1 MVALRLLRC
10 LGALVLVASA
20 SSFVPAGAA
29 PDPDPKS
36 EEQLEA
42 AIGEV
47 SQEELALLVEVEDVR
62 ARRSVLDARSRDL
75 EAQIEDAAAR
85 AQRAEVEVAR
95 IDAELT
101 PFVQEIARLE
111 VEIADSRQNFDDAA
125 AALYRDAGSTNILSL
140 LAYADDPRSL
150 VAGDRYLHQVSF
162 DAEEEADRID
172 ELKDDVDAAREQLEA
187 QRRLADEARAAA
199 EQERADV
206 QRLRDEAEPARAAAE
221 AEQAREEQLLGEIT
235 ARKAE
240 FEQELA
246 ALRAEQAALAQ
257 LVSRGGGAPPTSG
270 NGRFIWP
277 CDGPVTSGFGNRT
290 HPITG
295 DQRMH
300 TGVDMGCA
308 NGAPIA
314 AAGDGV
320 VVEAGWRGG
329 YGNAVLVD
337 HGDGLATLY
346 AHQSSLA
353 VSPGQSVGR
362 GDVVGYVGSTGMS
375 TGPHLH
381 WEVWV
386 NGNPVD
392 PRGYV

>member
-1 MVALRLLRC
+1 M
-10 LGALVLVASA
+10 GALVLVASA

-75 EAQIEDAAAR
+75 EAQIADAAAR

-199 EQERADV
+199 KQERADV

-221 AEQAREEQLLGEIT
+221 A
-235 ARKAE
+235 
-240 FEQELA
+240 
-246 ALRAEQAALAQ
+246 
-257 LVSRGGGAPPTSG
+257 
-270 NGRFIWP
+270 
-277 CDGPVTSGFGNRT
+277 
-290 HPITG
+290 
-295 DQRMH
+295 
-300 TGVDMGCA
+300 
-308 NGAPIA
+308 
-314 AAGDGV
+314 
-320 VVEAGWRGG
+320 
-329 YGNAVLVD
+329 
-337 HGDGLATLY
+337 
-346 AHQSSLA
+346 
-353 VSPGQSVGR
+353 
-362 GDVVGYVGSTGMS
+362 
-375 TGPHLH
+375 
-381 WEVWV
+381 
-386 NGNPVD
+386 
-392 PRGYV
+392 